1 MFAFFDDKLF
11 PKIFITFE
19 HNITNES
26 WKQFTNKWVSY
37 DMRERP
43 YTFIFDTQGLGM
55 SLMKYAWKMTVFISK
70 LKKRKKLQNNVY
82 LSKSIIICNNSYK
95 RYLLEWIFYM
105 QSPVAPVYIVKNN
118 DMATQLYDSLSFN
131 RYFYPSSVSAY
142 FPKDS

>member
-11 PKIFITFE
+11 PKIFITFN

-37 DMRERP
+37 DNRETP
-43 YTFIFDTQGLGM
+43 YTFIFDTKGLGM
-55 SLMKYAWKMTVFISK
+55 SLMKYAWEMTIFISK
-70 LKKRKKLQNNVY
+70 LKKRKKLKNNVY

-95 RYLLEWIFYM
+95 RFLLEWIFYI

-118 DMATQLYDSLSFN
+118 DDATQLYDSLSLN
-131 RYFYPSSVSAY
+131 KYFYPSTVSAY

>member
-11 PKIFITFE
+11 PKIFITFD

-26 WKQFTNKWVSY
+26 WKQFMNKWVSY

-70 LKKRKKLQNNVY
+70 LKKRKKLQPAQTW
-82 LSKSIIICNNSYK
+82 LK
-95 RYLLEWIFYM
+95 
-105 QSPVAPVYIVKNN
+105 VKMPPFLNI
-118 DMATQLYDSLSFN
+118 A
-131 RYFYPSSVSAY
+131 VCC
-142 FPKDS
+142 